1 MKQILFPTDFSEA
14 ANVAFVYA
22 LNFADAI
29 GAEVTILHVYDLPIV
44 ETPPLPESTKEI
56 FNVLEA
62 NKAES
67 FKEELLRLQQLAE
80 EKDSGNIK
88 LNSELLYGD
97 LVYNINKLTKEQNV
111 VLVVMGTTGA
121 TGTKEIFLGS
131 NAASVIGSVD
141 NIPVLAVPI
150 NANFSEKVNSIVFTT
165 QYQEKDTDAFN
176 KTLNIARSLKA
187 KVYCLYI
194 KTPDDPTNI
203 EERINEW
210 KILYKDNDVSFFN
223 IDGDHIEQTIIDF
236 VENQKVDMLVML
248 KHKRGFFESLFHR
261 SLTKKMAYHT
271 SVPLMVYHEK

>member
-22 LNFADAI
+22 LNFADAL
-29 GAEVTILHVYDLPIV
+29 GAEVIILNVYDLPIV

-56 FNVLEA
+56 FDVVEA

-67 FKEELLRLQQLAE
+67 FKEELVKLNQLAK
-80 EKDSGNIK
+80 EKGLSNVK

-97 LVYNINKLTKEQNV
+97 LVYNINKVTKEQGAG
-111 VLVVMGTTGA
+111 LVVMGTTGA
-121 TGTKEIFLGS
+121 TGAKEVFLGS
-131 NAASVIGSVD
+131 NAASVISNV
-141 NIPVLAVPI
+141 NIPVLAIP
-150 NANFSEKVNSIVFTT
+150 ATADFDGKVSSIVFTT

-176 KTLNIARSLKA
+176 KTLDIARSLKA

-210 KILYKDNDVSFFN
+210 KILYKGNDVSFFN
-223 IDGDHIEQTIIDF
+223 IDGDHVEQTIIDF
-236 VENQKVDMLVML
+236 VENQKVDILVML
-248 KHKRGFFESLFHR
+248 KHKRSFFESLFHR

-271 SVPLMVYHEK
+271 KVPLMVYHEK

>member
-14 ANVAFVYA
+14 ANVAFIYA
-22 LNFADAI
+22 LNFADALN
-29 GAEVTILHVYDLPIV
+29 AQVTILHVYDLPIV

-111 VLVVMGTTGA
+111 TLVVMGTTGA
-121 TGTKEIFLGS
+121 TGAKEIFLGS
-131 NAASVIGSVD
+131 NAASVISNV
-141 NIPVLAVPI
+141 NIPVLAIPA
-150 NANFSEKVNSIVFTT
+150 NANFSRKVKSIVFTT

-248 KHKRGFFESLFHR
+248 KHKRGFFEGLFHR

>member
-14 ANVAFVYA
+14 ANVAFIYA
-22 LNFADAI
+22 LNFADVLN
-29 GAEVTILHVYDLPIV
+29 AEVTILHVYDLPIV

-56 FNVLEA
+56 FDVVEA

-67 FKEELLRLQQLAE
+67 FKEELAKLNQLAE
-80 EKDSGNIK
+80 EKGLSNVK

-97 LVYNINKLTKEQNV
+97 LVYNINKVTKEQSAG
-111 VLVVMGTTGA
+111 LVVMGTTGA
-121 TGTKEIFLGS
+121 TGAKEVFLGS
-131 NAASVIGSVD
+131 NAASVISNV
-141 NIPVLAVPI
+141 NIPVLAIPA
-150 NANFSEKVNSIVFTT
+150 NADFNEKVSSIVFTT
-165 QYQEKDTDAFN
+165 QYQEKDTDVFN
-176 KTLNIARSLKA
+176 KTLDVARSLKA

-223 IDGDHIEQTIIDF
+223 IDGDHVEQTIIDF

-271 SVPLMVYHEK
+271 KVPLMVYHEK

>member
-14 ANVAFVYA
+14 ANLAFVYA
-22 LNFADAI
+22 LNFANAL
-29 GAEVTILHVYDLPIV
+29 GAEVTILNVYDLPIV

-56 FNVLEA
+56 FDVVEA

-67 FKEELLRLQQLAE
+67 FKEELVKLKQLAK
-80 EKDSGNIK
+80 EKGLDNVK

-97 LVYNINKLTKEQNV
+97 LVYNINKITKEQNAG
-111 VLVVMGTTGA
+111 LVVMGTTGA
-121 TGTKEIFLGS
+121 TGAKEVFLGS
-131 NAASVIGSVD
+131 NAASVISNV
-141 NIPVLAVPI
+141 NIPVLAIPA
-150 NANFSEKVNSIVFTT
+150 NADFNEKVSSIVFTT

-176 KTLNIARSLKA
+176 KTLDIAKSLKA

-194 KTPDDPTNI
+194 KTPDDPTDV

-210 KILYKDNDVSFFN
+210 KILYKNNDVSFFT

-248 KHKRGFFESLFHR
+248 RHKRSFFESLFHR

-271 SVPLMVYHEK
+271 KIPLMVYHEK